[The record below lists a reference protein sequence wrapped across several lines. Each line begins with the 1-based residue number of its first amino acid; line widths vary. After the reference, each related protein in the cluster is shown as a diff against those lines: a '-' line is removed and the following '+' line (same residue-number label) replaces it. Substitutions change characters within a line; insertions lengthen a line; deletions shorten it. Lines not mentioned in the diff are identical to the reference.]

1 MLAGCVAVD
10 PGPLCRGADATLTA
24 WVALT
29 EGEQVEAPAGAVA
42 VAGGARVR
50 LKGAGEIRVRGR
62 EPVAVRVAPSPEG
75 SPGRRLHAE
84 GRQANREGR
93 ADEAVRL
100 LTEAGARQA
109 ADGDAS
115 GAALTAVV
123 LSFVHL
129 EAGRLADARATL
141 ARHRPPPADGAARA
155 MHHYFEALVARA
167 GGDARG
173 ALRAF
178 DASTDLATRLDLP
191 LLPILREERA
201 MTHLE
206 LGRVDEA
213 LVALEALAAGADALP
228 VCKQADLFANLGW
241 ARLASPRA
249 RDAGTGDLLRRAVDR
264 FAACDKASPLKR
276 ANARLNLALWAL
288 RAGRADEAAPPPLPE
303 GAGPELRAW
312 ARYLS
317 AHGEATPEAR
327 LAALDAL
334 AEQTADAALERL
346 RWRVLVDAGV
356 LLGGLGDHAGAA
368 GRLARAEAVVAAR
381 ALDVPV
387 DAGRVAFAAD
397 RHESAAR
404 LVAALRA
411 KGDVAGA
418 MDAARRARRRVLTT
432 LPTAQAVSRLDAA
445 GRARWEA
452 ALARYQKARTDLA
465 RDAAGDW
472 ERSAEALA
480 AARAARAVKAR
491 ALRGLLDE
499 ALGALAAPGVGED
512 APLAASAPGEALL
525 TWARRPDGGW
535 AVFVR
540 DAAGTVAADVE
551 PPAWTAPVRGR
562 LAAADSVRVLA
573 VGPTGEAALDLA
585 GRPAVY
591 AMDLPPRS
599 TRAAGSTALL
609 VADPTGDL
617 PGARREADRVAPGLT
632 AVRPTVRR
640 LVGAAATRAAVRA
653 ALAEAD
659 HLHYAGH
666 GRYAGFEGW
675 DSALPLRDGPLALGD
690 LLVLPRVPA
699 TVVLSGCETGRAE
712 GDTAQGLGLAHAFLL
727 RGAEAVVAPVR
738 PVDDGAAAAF
748 GEALYA
754 ALGDAP
760 DLPAA
765 FARVAGRSE
774 AVDYRV
780 FVP

>member
-1 MLAGCVAVD
+1 MCL
-10 PGPLCRGADATLTA
+10 GPDEAITA
-24 WVALT
+24 WVPLA

-42 VAGGARVR
+42 VAGGAQVR
-50 LKGAGEIRVRGR
+50 LTGAGAVTVRGR
-62 EPVAVRVAPSPEG
+62 RPAAVRVGPSPEG
-75 SPGRRLHAE
+75 SAGRRLHAA
-84 GRQANREGR
+84 GRQANRDGR
-93 ADEAVRL
+93 ADDAVRL
-100 LTEAGARQA
+100 LTEAGGRQA
-109 ADGDAS
+109 AEGDAS
-115 GAALTAVV
+115 GAALSATV

-129 EAGRLADARATL
+129 EAGRLADARAIL
-141 ARHRPPPADGAARA
+141 ARHAPPPGDGAARA
-155 MHHYFEALVARA
+155 MHRYFEALVARA

-178 DASTDLATRLDLP
+178 DASADLASRLDLP
-191 LLPILREERA
+191 LLSVLREERA

-213 LVALEALAAGADALP
+213 ITALEDLGAVADALP

-241 ARLASPRA
+241 ALLASPRA
-249 RDAGTGDLLRRAVDR
+249 RDPGTGDVLRRAVDR
-264 FAACDKASPLKR
+264 FAACEKASPLKR
-276 ANARLNLALWAL
+276 ANARLNLALWSL
-288 RAGRADEAAPPPLPE
+288 RAGRLADAAPPPLPE
-303 GAGPELRAW
+303 GAGPELAAW
-312 ARYLS
+312 ARYLA
-317 AHGEATPEAR
+317 AHGAPTPEAR
-327 LAALDAL
+327 VAALDAL

-346 RWRVLVDAGV
+346 RWQVLVDAGV
-356 LLGGLGDHAGAA
+356 LQGAQGDHAGAA
-368 GRLARAEAVVAAR
+368 ARFARAEAVVAAR

-397 RHESAAR
+397 RHESATR

-411 KGDVAGA
+411 QGDVAGA

-432 LPTAQAVSRLDAA
+432 LPTAQAVERLDAA

-452 ALARYQKARTDLA
+452 ALARYHRARADLA
-465 RDAAGDW
+465 RDAAADW
-472 ERSAEALA
+472 KRSAEALVV
-480 AARAARAVKAR
+480 ARAARAAKAR
-491 ALRGLLDE
+491 ALRGLLDD
-499 ALGALAAPGVGED
+499 ALGALASTGLGED
-512 APLAASAPGEALL
+512 APLTAPSPGQALL

-535 AVFVR
+535 VVLLR
-540 DAAGTVAADVE
+540 DAAGTIAADVE

-562 LAAADSVRVLA
+562 LAAAERVRVLA
-573 VGPTGEAALDLA
+573 VGSIGEAALDLA

-591 AMDLPPRS
+591 ALDLPPRPA
-599 TRAAGSTALL
+599 RPAGRTALL

-617 PGARREADRVAPGLT
+617 PGARREVERVAPGLT
-632 AVRPTVRR
+632 TVRPTVRR
-640 LVGAAATRAAVRA
+640 LVGAAATRTAVRA
-653 ALAEAD
+653 ALAEVD

-699 TVVLSGCETGRAE
+699 TIVLSGCETGRAE
-712 GDTAQGLGLAHAFLL
+712 GGAAQGLGLAHAFLL

-754 ALGDAP
+754 ALAEAP
-760 DLPAA
+760 NLPAA
-765 FARVAGRSE
+765 FARVEGRSE